1 MSEDKVKEMAKLLL
15 SGAVMLA
22 EQCPVCGAPLFRLKD
37 NTIKCPACGYTKA
50 EKVEKKEKEETKQK
64 ITIGTEKEILTKK
77 LDLLLQILEKSQ
89 DVNEI
94 RAILEAIKV
103 IHELLRET

>member
-15 SGAVMLA
+15 SGATMLA

-37 NTIKCPACGYTKA
+37 NTIKCPSCGYTKT
-50 EKVEKKEKEETKQK
+50 EKVEKKEETIQE
-64 ITIGTEKEILTKK
+64 ITTRTEKEILTKK
-77 LDLLLQILEKSQ
+77 LDLLLQNLEKSQ

-94 RAILEAIKV
+94 RVILEAIRV
-103 IHELLRET
+103 IHELLREK